1 MSPARKHVTLANLS
15 EFARL
20 MPKGLPQDQVIAALD
35 DLSLK
40 CSLNYQ
46 LSKTFLADG
55 WIVEY
60 RHLRAAARLN
70 PVNDLLL
77 FATAGGLRVIKAD
90 GTQQLMKSGA
100 QLVLA
105 ADTQVTVW
113 PEGEDGHAS
122 LIALS
127 VELDLGQVLEDVGDD
142 RVW

>member
-1 MSPARKHVTLANLS
+1 MSPAHKHVTLENLS

-20 MPKGLPQDQVIAALD
+20 MPKGLPQEQVIAALGE
-35 DLSLK
+35 LSLE

-60 RHLRAAARLN
+60 RHLRAAARLSTI
-70 PVNDLLL
+70 NDLLL

-90 GTQQLMKSGA
+90 GTQQMMKSGD
-100 QLVLA
+100 QLLLV

-113 PEGEDGHAS
+113 PEGEDGNAS

-127 VELDLGQVLEDVGDD
+127 VELDLGQVLEDVGDK